1 MPEVDRNTNIMAN
14 ITGSTNITM
23 CDVRNDVV
31 ITLPNDNVMFKLK
44 GITSKQS

>member
-14 ITGSTNITM
+14 ITASTNITM
-23 CDVRNDVV
+23 CDVLNNVV
-31 ITLPNDNVMFKLK
+31 VTLPNDNLMLKLK